1 MQSGSHSHIGIF
13 EIDCLNGR
21 RFVALF
27 VVGSDVI
34 VDAPCVEGVTWAGRD
49 GHGEW

>member
-1 MQSGSHSHIGIF
+1 MKSGSHSHIGIF
-13 EIDCLNGR
+13 QVDYLNGR
-21 RFVALF
+21 GFVVLF

-34 VDAPCVEGVTWAGRD
+34 ERVTSAGRD